1 LITLI
6 WYLLSMLF
14 YPISSGYTES
24 LKLEE
29 RNLYNLDFDKAYQIN
44 KQWHTFKFIENISA
58 VNLGIS
64 IAISSDK
71 SLLDIS
77 KRTFL
82 SAIVYWILYDLTL
95 DLRGFN
101 GSNSSSILNK
111 VEYLKLPLLALGI
124 YLFLE

>member
-1 LITLI
+1 
-6 WYLLSMLF
+6 MLF

>member
-1 LITLI
+1 MITLI